1 MRIDIVTLLPALF
14 DKVFDESILGSARKS
29 GVIDIRV
36 RDLRPY
42 GEGRH
47 RMVDDTAFGGGPGMV
62 LKPGPLAAC
71 LRSLRGEGP
80 AAPTVALTPQGIPFD
95 QDLARELSRLP
106 RLILVCGRYEGFD
119 ERLGPEFDVQL
130 SVGDYV
136 MTGGEFAAMTVV
148 DAVSRMIPGTVGRQE
163 SVEQDSFYDGFLD
176 HPQYTRPP
184 TWEDHTVP
192 DCLLGGHHARI
203 QAWRRGRSLIAT
215 AMHRPDLLSRRPI
228 AAQDAVYFQESLA
241 EGHVLRFSDPLA
253 TEGER
258 TGQLTPSTRRTS

>member
-1 MRIDIVTLLPALF
+1 MLIDIVTLLPGLF
-14 DKVFDESILGSARKS
+14 DKVFDESILGAARKS
-29 GVIDIRV
+29 GLIDIRV
-36 RDLRPY
+36 HDLRPF

-47 RMVDDTAFGGGPGMV
+47 RMVDDTPFGGGPGMV
-62 LKPGPLAAC
+62 LKPAPLATC
-71 LRSLRGEGP
+71 LRSLRAEGL

-119 ERLGPEFDVQL
+119 ERLGPEFDLQL

-148 DAVSRMIPGTVGRQE
+148 DAVSRMIPGTVGSQE

-184 TWEDHTVP
+184 TWEDQPVP
-192 DCLLGGHHARI
+192 ECLLGGHHAKI
-203 QAWRRGRSLIAT
+203 QTWRRGRSLIAT
-215 AMHRPDLLSRRPI
+215 AIHRPDLLTRRHI
-228 AAQDAVYFQESLA
+228 AAQDAMLFQESLA
-241 EGHVLRFSDPLA
+241 KGHVSRISDPLA

-258 TGQLTPSTRRTS
+258 IGQLTPSTRRTS